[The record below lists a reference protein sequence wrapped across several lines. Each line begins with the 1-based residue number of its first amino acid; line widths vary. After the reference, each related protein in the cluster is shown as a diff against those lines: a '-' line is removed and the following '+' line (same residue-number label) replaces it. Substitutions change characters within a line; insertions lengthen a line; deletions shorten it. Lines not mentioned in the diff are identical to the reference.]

1 MLHVNPAQSAATPVV
16 PASAAPVRTEDGV
29 FARELRT
36 AQAAPEDT
44 GESGE
49 SGESEMPPAP
59 PGPPPTPFVLGGIP
73 ATLAQATL
81 MDALGLSPAL

>member
-49 SGESEMPPAP
+49 SEMPPAP

-73 ATLAQATL
+73 AMLAQATL